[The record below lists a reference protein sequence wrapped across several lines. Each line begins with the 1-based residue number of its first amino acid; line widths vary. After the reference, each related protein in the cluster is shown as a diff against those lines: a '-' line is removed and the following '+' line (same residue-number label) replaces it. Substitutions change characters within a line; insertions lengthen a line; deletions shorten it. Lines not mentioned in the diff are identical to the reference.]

1 MDRKKRQP
9 SRDRDRSRDGERRR
23 SERPAPRTNRTRTEN
38 LRRNEPRRADSNYS
52 ELKEEAAEN
61 EPMRLNKFIAHCG
74 ISSRRQAADFVKNG
88 DVTVNGEVVKEPF
101 YVVQPNDKITF
112 KGKPVKPE
120 ANKVYVLM
128 NKPKGFLT
136 TVSDDRGR
144 KTVMELLRGKIEERI
159 FPVGRLD
166 RATTGLLLLTNDGDL
181 TKKLS
186 HPSHKIKK
194 VYHVVLDKLL
204 AKIDLDKIKSGLE
217 LEDGLVQ
224 VDGVDYVQDA
234 PKNEVGIELHIG
246 KNRIVRRIFEHL
258 GYEVVKLDRVYYAG
272 LTKKD
277 LPRGFFRHLTEK
289 EIIMLKHF
297 TK

>member
-1 MDRKKRQP
+1 MDKKRQQ
-9 SRDRDRSRDGERRR
+9 SGRDRKREGDRRHPERGKPRVDRGREDSIRR
-23 SERPAPRTNRTRTEN
+23 SKPRISDER
-38 LRRNEPRRADSNYS
+38 SSKS
-52 ELKEEAAEN
+52 ESEMSGN

-88 DVTVNGEVVKEPF
+88 DVMVNGEVVKEPF
-101 YVVQPNDKITF
+101 YVVQPNDKIAF
-112 KGKPVKPE
+112 KGKIVRPE
-120 ANKVYVLM
+120 SKRVYVLM

-136 TVSDDRGR
+136 TVTDDRGR
-144 KTVMELLRGKIEERI
+144 KTVMELLKGKVEERV

-181 TKKLS
+181 AKKLS

-194 VYHVVLDKLL
+194 IYYVTLDKPL
-204 AKIDLDKIKSGLE
+204 AKVDLEKIKQGLE
-217 LEDGLVQ
+217 LEDGKAE
-224 VDGVDYVQDA
+224 VDGLNYVDNA
-234 PKNEVGIELHIG
+234 PKNEIGIELHIG

-258 GYEVVKLDRVYYAG
+258 GYEVTKLDRVYYAG